1 MLCYMFAM
9 RNCIFYSLVLALLFL
24 IGSCKDSDDNKTTGA
39 TYDPNQPVTVE
50 SFMPVEG
57 KLREKVIVK
66 GSNFGTDK
74 SKVKVYFVDEAA
86 ERLSTVIG
94 IDNNTLYCLAPRQ
107 LPGGNR
113 IKVIV
118 DGKEVTTDGTFKY
131 EQAQNVSTISGSASK
146 DGNDDG
152 DLASAKFKYMWGIA
166 AVGNNTVLAYQRDDP
181 RVRLIS
187 VDDNKVTTVHPGF
200 KGGKPAVTKDKQRV
214 YSIGWEGTHTV
225 YVYMKASGWAPTR
238 IGQLG
243 STFSGK
249 IGAVALD
256 ETEEWL
262 YFVDSNKNFGRFNVK
277 TQEVT
282 LIKQLELSGSLGT
295 NPGPYLIY
303 YFVDSN
309 FYMSDQNLSSV
320 YKITP
325 DGECEWFCG
334 SATQKTVQD
343 GLREEA
349 LFAQP
354 NGMTVDE
361 DGNFYIVDGFKGY
374 CLRKLDILDG
384 YVSTVAGQVDV
395 ASQIDGT
402 PLEATFNYPY
412 DICYDGEGGYW
423 IAEAWGKAIRKYA
436 VE

>member
-1 MLCYMFAM
+1 MK
-9 RNCIFYSLVLALLFL
+9 NCIFYSLVLTLLFL

-152 DLASAKFKYMWGIA
+152 DLASAKVKYMWGIA

>member
-1 MLCYMFAM
+1 MK
-9 RNCIFYSLVLALLFL
+9 NCIFYSLILLL
-24 IGSCKDSDDNKTTGA
+24 LLSIGGCKDDDDKKTIGGGF
-39 TYDPNQPVTVE
+39 DPNQPIIVE
-50 SFMPVEG
+50 SFMPAGG

-66 GSNFGTDK
+66 GSNFGSDK
-74 SKVKVYFVDEAA
+74 SKVRVYFIDGAA

-107 LPGGNR
+107 LPGSNH
-113 IKVIV
+113 IKVVV
-118 DGKEVTTDGTFKY
+118 DGKEITTDSTFNY
-131 EQAQNVSTISGSASK
+131 EQAQNVSTISGSGSK

-200 KGGKPAVTKDKQRV
+200 KAGKPAVSKDKQRV

-243 STFSGK
+243 STFTGK

-256 ETEEWL
+256 ESEEWL

-277 TQEVT
+277 TQEVV
-282 LIKQLELSGSLGT
+282 LIKQLELSGTLGT

-303 YFVDSN
+303 YFIDGN

-325 DGECEWFCG
+325 EGECEWFCG

-349 LFAQP
+349 SFAQP

-361 DGNFYIVDGFKGY
+361 DGNFYIVDGYRGY

-395 ASQIDGT
+395 SGQIDGT

-423 IAEAWGKAIRKYA
+423 IAEAWGKAVRKYA

>member
-1 MLCYMFAM
+1 MK
-9 RNCIFYSLVLALLFL
+9 NCIFYFLMLALLFL

-50 SFMPVEG
+50 GFMPVEG

-131 EQAQNVSTISGSASK
+131 EQAQNVSTITGAASK
-146 DGNDDG
+146 AGSEDG
-152 DLASAKFKYMWGIA
+152 DLASAKLNYMWGIA
-166 AVGNNTVLAYQRDDP
+166 AVGNNTVLVFQRQNSEP

>member
-1 MLCYMFAM
+1 MK
-9 RNCIFYSLVLALLFL
+9 NCIFYSLVLTLLFL

-262 YFVDSNKNFGRFNVK
+262 YFDSNKNFGRFNVK

>member
-1 MLCYMFAM
+1 M

-74 SKVKVYFVDEAA
+74 SKVKVYFVDEAE

>member
-1 MLCYMFAM
+1 M
-9 RNCIFYSLVLALLFL
+9 RNCIFYSLVLTLLFL

-107 LPGGNR
+107 LPGGNH

>member
-1 MLCYMFAM
+1 M

-50 SFMPVEG
+50 GFMPVGG

-131 EQAQNVSTISGSASK
+131 EQAQNVSTITGAASK
-146 DGNDDG
+146 AGSEDG
-152 DLASAKFKYMWGIA
+152 DLASAKLNYMWGIA
-166 AVGNNTVLAYQRDDP
+166 AVGNNTVLVFQRQNSEP

>member
-1 MLCYMFAM
+1 MK
-9 RNCIFYSLVLALLFL
+9 NCIFYSLVLTLLFL

-187 VDDNKVTTVHPGF
+187 VDDNKVTPGF

>member
-1 MLCYMFAM
+1 MK
-9 RNCIFYSLVLALLFL
+9 NCIFYSLVLTLLFL

-187 VDDNKVTTVHPGF
+187 VDNKVTTVHPGF

>member
-1 MLCYMFAM
+1 MK
-9 RNCIFYSLVLALLFL
+9 NCIFYSLVLTLLFL

-131 EQAQNVSTISGSASK
+131 EQAQNVSTISGSAS
-146 DGNDDG
+146 DDG

-225 YVYMKASGWAPTR
+225 YVYMKSSGWAPTR

>member
-1 MLCYMFAM
+1 M
-9 RNCIFYSLVLALLFL
+9 RKYFYYFLVLALPILL
-24 IGSCKDSDDNKTTGA
+24 GSCKDSSNGSSGA
-39 TYDPNQPVTVE
+39 SYDPNKPVIVE
-50 SFMPVEG
+50 SFMPEGG

-74 SKVKVYFVDEAA
+74 SKVKVYFVDEVT

-94 IDNNTLYCLAPRQ
+94 LDNNTLYCLAPRQ
-107 LPGGNR
+107 LSGGNR
-113 IKVIV
+113 IKVVV
-118 DGKEVTTDGTFKY
+118 DGKEVVTDVTFNY
-131 EQAQNVSTISGSASK
+131 EQAQNVSTIAGAASK

-152 DLASAKFKYMWGIA
+152 DLASAKLKYSWGIA
-166 AVGNNTVLAYQRDDP
+166 AVGNNTALLFQRDDP

-187 VDDNKVTTVHPGF
+187 VDDNKVTTIHPGF
-200 KGGKPAVTKDKQRV
+200 KAGKPAVSKDKQKV

-243 STFSGK
+243 STFNGK
-249 IGAVALD
+249 IGAAALD

-282 LIKQLELSGSLGT
+282 LINTLDLPGSLGA

-303 YFVDSN
+303 YFVDNN

-325 DGECEWFCG
+325 NGECEWFCG
-334 SATQKTVQD
+334 SANQKTVQD
-343 GLREEA
+343 GIREEA

-361 DGNFYIVDGFKGY
+361 DGNFYIVDGFKGQ

-395 ASQIDGT
+395 TSQIDGT

-423 IAEAWGKAIRKYA
+423 IAEAWGKAVRKYA